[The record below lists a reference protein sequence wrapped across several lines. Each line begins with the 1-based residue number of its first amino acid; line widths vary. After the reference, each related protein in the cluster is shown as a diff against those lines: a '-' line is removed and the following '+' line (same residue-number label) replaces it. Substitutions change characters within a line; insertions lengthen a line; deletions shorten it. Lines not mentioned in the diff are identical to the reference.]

1 MYLNYLTFSNEVIKV
16 NQINETAKRDLS
28 HIIKKLN
35 VLLEENT
42 YTLFDKANVQ
52 ELQELYNKKIKELEV
67 SQKIKEKFKS
77 QYESLTLKFNEYK
90 MNKNNKLIGSYPMQ
104 IELEKLQ
111 KENKELLLQIQNIKQ
126 KNNKQTKEIENI
138 HNNQKYTKKINR
150 YINEVSSLSKF
161 KYEYYQKLKQ
171 NKNSIE
177 NEKKELKVAENMLDK
192 IKNEKLINKQTLEW
206 MNILKQ
212 DLQGT
217 VDEIIQRIE
226 QGKTQIFTLNEN
238 KPKYQSKKQNNLS
251 IPNVNNKMTN
261 HIPINN
267 SALNPKIPFIP
278 KLKRNKSNFNF
289 YIKNDNSSNKQAIAL
304 RRSGSTILNPIH
316 SKNNFN
322 ISAYASKYSND
333 NFKELLNKKGYY
345 SEMNSRLELSLLNLS
360 KNYNRK
366 VNDLSICIN
375 KNEEKLNTLIQHN
388 DILKNEVENLNQIYT
403 LTKEKTK
410 LTNELQPTIETKT
423 PYSNNININT
433 NLSVINNI
441 EQSASRNDLLK
452 ELNNFKSE
460 EEKTKS
466 RNVNNVNNIIQQT
479 NPKQSDILFTNT
491 KNQKDLLEIRRQ
503 KLNEIKNRYLFTPIE
518 SSDSTI

>member
-1 MYLNYLTFSNEVIKV
+1 
-16 NQINETAKRDLS
+16 
-28 HIIKKLN
+28 
-35 VLLEENT
+35 
-42 YTLFDKANVQ
+42 
-52 ELQELYNKKIKELEV
+52 
-67 SQKIKEKFKS
+67 
-77 QYESLTLKFNEYK
+77 

-138 HNNQKYTKKINR
+138 NNKQKYTKEING

-177 NEKKELKVAENMLDK
+177 NEKKELKVVESMLNK
-192 IKNEKLINKQTLEW
+192 IKNESIINKHIIEW
-206 MNILKQ
+206 MNLLKQ

-226 QGKTQIFTLNEN
+226 EGKTQIFALNEN
-238 KPKYQSKKQNNLS
+238 KIKCQSKKQNNLS
-251 IPNVNNKMTN
+251 IPNINNKMN
-261 HIPINN
+261 NCIPINKTVLN
-267 SALNPKIPFIP
+267 SKTPYIP
-278 KLKRNKSNFNF
+278 KLKRNQSNFNF
-289 YIKNDNSSNKQAIAL
+289 YIKNANPSNKQAIAL

-316 SKNNFN
+316 NKNNLN
-322 ISAYASKYSND
+322 ISAYVSKYSND
-333 NFKELLNKKGYY
+333 NYKELLNKKGYY

-366 VNDLSICIN
+366 VNDLSVCIN

-388 DILKNEVENLNQIYT
+388 DILKNEVQSLNQLYT
-403 LTKEKTK
+403 LSKEKTK
-410 LTNELQPTIETKT
+410 LTNDLRPSIETKT
-423 PYSNNININT
+423 TNSNNIRINT
-433 NLSVINNI
+433 NISVINNI

-466 RNVNNVNNIIQQT
+466 RNVHNVNNIIQQS
-479 NPKQSDILFTNT
+479 NLRQSDIVFTNT
-491 KNQKDLLEIRRQ
+491 NNQKDLLEIRRQ

>member
-1 MYLNYLTFSNEVIKV
+1 
-16 NQINETAKRDLS
+16 
-28 HIIKKLN
+28 
-35 VLLEENT
+35 
-42 YTLFDKANVQ
+42 
-52 ELQELYNKKIKELEV
+52 
-67 SQKIKEKFKS
+67 
-77 QYESLTLKFNEYK
+77 
-90 MNKNNKLIGSYPMQ
+90 
-104 IELEKLQ
+104 
-111 KENKELLLQIQNIKQ
+111 
-126 KNNKQTKEIENI
+126 
-138 HNNQKYTKKINR
+138 
-150 YINEVSSLSKF
+150 
-161 KYEYYQKLKQ
+161 
-171 NKNSIE
+171 
-177 NEKKELKVAENMLDK
+177 MLDK

-289 YIKNDNSSNKQAIAL
+289 YIKNANSSNKQAIAL

-410 LTNELQPTIETKT
+410 LTNELQPTIEIKT